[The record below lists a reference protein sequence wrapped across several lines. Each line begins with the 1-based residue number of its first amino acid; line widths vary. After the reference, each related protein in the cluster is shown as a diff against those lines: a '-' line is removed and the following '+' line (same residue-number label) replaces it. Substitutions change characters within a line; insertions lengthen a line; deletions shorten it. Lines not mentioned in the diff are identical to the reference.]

1 MQLDQPTFRRLDG
14 LRLDLQQKVLAGLW
28 PWEWRLLG
36 SACPGLLRIVRSSD
50 DKLLKL
56 LPGEWFHVH
65 GRLRRFIVGAAGRGE
80 RRWIL
85 ALASADPSAVDTL
98 FLLHAVCRG
107 VHLEAAQMLLRI
119 GADVDLQDSEGCRPL
134 HLLAGSSSDAGAL
147 VKALSEAEA
156 DLNAASGSRGR
167 RPLILAAVA
176 NSVQTSQALI
186 ECRAELELTDT
197 DGRTPLASAA
207 AVGAADTLRLLL
219 TAGGSL
225 GGRRLA
231 LHEAARRGHFEA
243 ATALLEAGA
252 PVDAECASLGGGT
265 ALHLACR
272 AGSAEMAR
280 LLLQWRAEANAVNEK
295 GQTPLGLAFQASQAG
310 GAARSSFRDLRAALV
325 AAGAGLGEFNPTLY
339 G

>member
-1 MQLDQPTFRRLDG
+1 MTSGFSGAGSHAARPTYF
-14 LRLDLQQKVLAGLW
+14 QKVGR
-28 PWEWRLLG
+28 PETG
-36 SACPGLLRIVRSSD
+36 SAAEGAGWPLALGVATAWERLPRASSD
-50 DKLLKL
+50 RELLKL
-56 LPGEWFHVH
+56 LPCEWFHVH
-65 GRLRRFIVGAAGRGE
+65 GRLRRFI

-207 AVGAADTLRLLL
+207 A
-219 TAGGSL
+219 
-225 GGRRLA
+225 
-231 LHEAARRGHFEA
+231 
-243 ATALLEAGA
+243 
-252 PVDAECASLGGGT
+252 
-265 ALHLACR
+265 
-272 AGSAEMAR
+272 
-280 LLLQWRAEANAVNEK
+280 
-295 GQTPLGLAFQASQAG
+295 
-310 GAARSSFRDLRAALV
+310 
-325 AAGAGLGEFNPTLY
+325 
-339 G
+339 